1 MSDIDFDELDKAVTS
16 VLGTNVETGV
26 DTAAVSTPASVST
39 PTAPVAASGQGISAH
54 AAHARIMPSIRS
66 SGATTLSRAAGT
78 SNLAAPTSQPAVT
91 SRRVIPHRQGKFL
104 DVVHPDHA
112 VKPAASAV
120 QPATQSAPLP
130 GVSTGP
136 EEAQVVDFA
145 QLQDA
150 AAGLNTTPVPT
161 LEAPAVEASSA
172 QASLVETSEL
182 ATPAAP
188 SVEPGQPQSVD
199 EVAAALS
206 QPIAT
211 DEPNASPF
219 LPDAKVEKRPL
230 GSGEVAA
237 PMNLP
242 TTEPAAAPPT
252 GASSEVVDGTTE
264 EVPEELSDAVQA
276 VESSEV
282 QTAAPVETIVDD
294 TKKDTQD
301 TLQSGSAPASIPKQY
316 KDSIKTAS
324 EDDESSAIFDPQTY
338 QQPIEEPTKKSSHLM
353 RWILVATLLLM
364 IVAAAG
370 VAAYLGGVI
379 PVAL

>member
-16 VLGTNVETGV
+16 ALGTNVETGV
-26 DTAAVSTPASVST
+26 DTAAVSTPASVGT

-54 AAHARIMPSIRS
+54 AAHARIMPSTRS
-66 SGATTLSRAAGT
+66 SAATTLSRAAGT
-78 SNLAAPTSQPAVT
+78 SNLAAPTSQPAVA

-104 DVVHPDHA
+104 DVVHPNHA
-112 VKPAASAV
+112 VKPAAPAV
-120 QPATQSAPLP
+120 QPATQSTPVTGA
-130 GVSTGP
+130 STGP

-182 ATPAAP
+182 AAPAAP

-237 PMNLP
+237 PMSLP
-242 TTEPAAAPPT
+242 TAEPAATPPT
-252 GASSEVVDGTTE
+252 GAPSEVVDGATE

-282 QTAAPVETIVDD
+282 QTAAPVETVVDD

-316 KDSIKTAS
+316 KDSIKIAS

-338 QQPIEEPTKKSSHLM
+338 QQPIEEPTKKPSHLM
-353 RWILVATLLLM
+353 RWILVTTLLLM